1 MSGWPG
7 KVWLTIGVI
16 LAIAA
21 SAFLFRRSRGVPL
34 LIGCIAVAAA
44 FLWPAFRFG
53 SDGAGLKIAGLSF
66 GNATTAL
73 IVAALAVSA
82 MQLWKLASS
91 PRLPSWVRFIPA
103 ALAIYA
109 IALIVLGVVRG
120 TSTSGVL
127 SGQGW
132 LPWWISGPYLGNA
145 VLLPL
150 GFIISLVA
158 LGFAIARRRGAVVSA
173 TAVLVLMLSAFV
185 MSGLELTRNGRPNLA
200 QFIVPAGVAAGA
212 ASYASASPDQPRTTE
227 ASKSAAATRSIVSQ
241 LGPGE
246 ESLAPYGGKDLEEI
260 FARISAGVRYEPYY
274 GIQRGSLGTAI
285 SRSGNS
291 ADQSMLLA
299 EVLRRAGYKVQYA
312 RGILSGGNLDAAI
325 RGMYPPGIAVDS
337 VGEEYA
343 PYDPATDAELRKVVS
358 DHMWVEVFQGETW
371 LPLDPSFPRAKV
383 GESYAQ
389 GSERFDAPA
398 DALFQ
403 RVDAVLKEETV
414 NGRSRELARFA
425 GTSSD
430 LGMKPI
436 SLVVRAIPQSTGGD
450 VPQQAKGSP
459 AAAVSG
465 MNDALGGAT
474 APPPPPKAT
483 PKKMVGVA
491 YVRDLSVGAVS
502 QKVQRTTVRDGDA
515 GAAIRREWIE
525 FNLTAPG
532 MQPRRVERVLY
543 QADEKSKAP
552 SVERRYTISVLS
564 GRIPRSFAD
573 EQTYLAKSL
582 VNVETFE
589 SRAKRLADTSPDD
602 PGAKGKA
609 IELASLGDALGTVAG
624 HLMALRFAAES
635 DSLSRRIAD
644 GTAMALAWA
653 TPRIFI
659 VGIEMTGGAKGL
671 MDAKVSLD
679 LRLDEVRAYPWP
691 GAPSAIVPLFQTAR
705 GIQESVIEGRLV
717 ALSTGRDA
725 TANTAQII
733 SVAEKQ
739 GVPLVVINTST
750 RSRLGEIVP
759 GIPPTCVQM
768 MDAALAKGREIIIPS
783 RAIALGGEQQWGWWE
798 VDPASGQVVGVM
810 QNGEHQGMVEYS
822 VNSEEMGLNDDTGK
836 IFGMMMGSITTVGTL
851 SGLLLKYGEVTPQVV
866 AELESYVSKILCN
879 SCIESA
885 AAKASVSGPGASI
898 SAGNE
903 CYQAKRKFGGGGF
916 NVGAE
921 IKVGF
926 CAAYGDG
933 FKCSSGLILRALKK
947 QAMTSSDVK
956 FSMPSAGSESAIGCT
971 NMQQ

>member
-1 MSGWPG
+1 MNAWPG
-7 KVWLTIGVI
+7 KIWLTIGAV

-21 SAFLFRRSRGVPL
+21 SVLLFRRWRSAPL
-34 LIGCIAVAAA
+34 IVGCVAAA
-44 FLWPAFRFG
+44 AIFLWPSFRFG
-53 SDGAGLKIAGLSF
+53 SDAAGLKIGGLSF

-73 IVAALAVSA
+73 IVVALAISA
-82 MQLWKLASS
+82 FQLWKLASS
-91 PRLPSWVRFIPA
+91 PRVPAWVRFIPV
-103 ALAIYA
+103 ALAAYA
-109 IALIVLGVVRG
+109 IVLIVLGIVRG
-120 TSTSGVL
+120 TAASGNL
-127 SGQGW
+127 SGTGW
-132 LPWWISGPYLGNA
+132 LPWWMSGAYLGGA

-150 GFIISLVA
+150 GFAISLAA
-158 LGFAIARRRGAVVSA
+158 LVFAITKRRGAIVSA

-200 QFIVPAGVAAGA
+200 QFIVPSGAGA
-212 ASYASASPDQPRTTE
+212 VSFASTASVLAETTE
-227 ASKSAAATRSIVSQ
+227 ASRSAAVTKSIISQ

-246 ESLAPYGGKDLEEI
+246 ESLAPYNGKDVEEI
-260 FARISAGVRYEPYY
+260 FARVSAGVRYEPYY
-274 GIQRGSLGTAI
+274 GIQRGALGTAI

-299 EVLRRAGYKVQYA
+299 ELLRRAGYKVRYA
-312 RGILSGGNLDAAI
+312 RGVLAGANLAAAV
-325 RGMYPPGIAVDS
+325 RGMYPPGISVDS

-343 PYDPATDAELRKVVS
+343 PYDPAADTELGKTVA

-371 LPLDPSFPRAKV
+371 LPLDPSFPRAKI

-389 GSERFDAPA
+389 GSERFDMPA

-403 RVDAVLKEETV
+403 RVDAVIREETV

-425 GTSSD
+425 GMVSD
-430 LGMKPI
+430 LGMRPI

-483 PKKMVGVA
+483 PKRMVGVA
-491 YVRDLSVGAVS
+491 YVRDLSIGSLS
-502 QKVQRTTVRDGDA
+502 QKVQRTTVRDGDT

-525 FNLTAPG
+525 FNLTGPNTP
-532 MQPRRVERVLY
+532 PRRVERVLY
-543 QADEKSKAP
+543 QVDEKATAP
-552 SVERRYTISVLS
+552 SVERRYTISILS
-564 GRIPRSFAD
+564 GRMPRSFAD

-589 SRAKRLADTSPDD
+589 TRAKRLADTSPED
-602 PGAKGKA
+602 PGAKGA
-609 IELASLGDALGTVAG
+609 AMELASVGEALGTVAG

-644 GTAMALAWA
+644 GTAMALSWA

-659 VGIEMTGGAKGL
+659 VGIDMTGGSKGKV
-671 MDAKVSLD
+671 DAKVSLD
-679 LRLDEVRAYPWP
+679 LRLDELRAYPWP

-717 ALSTGRDA
+717 ALSTGRDP

-733 SVAEKQ
+733 GAAEKQ

-810 QNGEHQGMVEYS
+810 QSGEHQGMVEYS

-851 SGLLLKYGEVTPQVV
+851 SGLLLKYGDVTPQVV
-866 AELESYVSKILCN
+866 AELEGYVSKILCN

-916 NVGAE
+916 NVGGE

-933 FKCSSGLILRALKK
+933 FKCSSGLIMRALKK

-956 FSMPSAGSESAIGCT
+956 FSMPAAGSEAAIGCT
-971 NMQQ
+971 NVQQ

>member
-1 MSGWPG
+1 MSAWPG
-7 KVWLTIGVI
+7 KIWLTIGAI

-21 SAFLFRRSRGVPL
+21 SVLLFRRWQSSPL
-34 LIGCIAVAAA
+34 IVGSIAAA
-44 FLWPAFRFG
+44 AIFLWPSFRFG
-53 SDGAGLKIAGLSF
+53 SDAAGLKIAGLSF

-73 IVAALAVSA
+73 IVAALAISA
-82 MQLWKLASS
+82 FQLWKLASS
-91 PRLPSWVRFIPA
+91 PRLPKWVRFIPA
-103 ALAIYA
+103 AVAAYA
-109 IALIVLGVVRG
+109 IVLIVLGIVRG
-120 TSTSGVL
+120 AGASGVL
-127 SGQGW
+127 SGAGW
-132 LPWWISGPYLGNA
+132 LPWWMSGAYLGGA

-150 GFIISLVA
+150 GFVISLAA
-158 LGFAIARRRGAVVSA
+158 LVLAIAKRKAAIVSA
-173 TAVLVLMLSAFV
+173 TAILVLMLSAFV
-185 MSGLELTRNGRPNLA
+185 MSGLELTRSGRPNLA
-200 QFIVPAGVAAGA
+200 QFIVPAGAGA
-212 ASYASASPDQPRTTE
+212 VSYASASSGQAQTSE
-227 ASKSAAATRSIVSQ
+227 ASKSTEATRSIVSQ

-246 ESLAPYGGKDLEEI
+246 ESLAPYAGKDVEEI
-260 FARISAGVRYEPYY
+260 FARASAGVRYEPYY
-274 GIQRGSLGTAI
+274 GIQRGALGTAI
-285 SRSGNS
+285 SRSGNA

-299 EVLRRAGYKVQYA
+299 ELLRRAGYKVRYA
-312 RGILSGGNLDAAI
+312 RGILAGGNIDAVV
-325 RGMYPPGIAVDS
+325 RGMYPPGIGVDS
-337 VGEEYA
+337 IGAEYA
-343 PYDPATDAELRKVVS
+343 PYDPAADADLRKIVA

-389 GSERFDAPA
+389 GSERFDTPP

-403 RVDAVLKEETV
+403 RVDATLKEETV

-425 GTSSD
+425 GTVSD

-459 AAAVSG
+459 AATVSG

-491 YVRDLSVGAVS
+491 YVRDLSVGSVS
-502 QKVQRTTVRDGDA
+502 QKIQRTTVRDGDA

-525 FNLTAPG
+525 FNLSGPNTPA
-532 MQPRRVERVLY
+532 RRVERVLY
-543 QADEKSKAP
+543 QVDEKANAP

-573 EQTYLAKSL
+573 EQTYLSKSL
-582 VNVETFE
+582 INVETFE

-609 IELASLGDALGTVAG
+609 IELASVGDALGTVAG

-644 GTAMALAWA
+644 GTAMALSWA

-679 LRLDEVRAYPWP
+679 LRLDELRAYPWP
-691 GAPSAIVPLFQTAR
+691 GAPAAIVPLFQTAR

-759 GIPPTCVQM
+759 GVPPNCIQM

-851 SGLLLKYGEVTPQVV
+851 SGLLLQYGDVTPKVV

-903 CYQAKRKFGGGGF
+903 CYQAKRKFGGSGLD
-916 NVGAE
+916 VGAAV
-921 IKVGF
+921 KVGF

-956 FSMPSAGSESAIGCT
+956 FSMPSAGSEATIGCT
-971 NMQQ
+971 NIQQ

>member
-1 MSGWPG
+1 M
-7 KVWLTIGVI
+7 
-16 LAIAA
+16 
-21 SAFLFRRSRGVPL
+21 
-34 LIGCIAVAAA
+34 
-44 FLWPAFRFG
+44 WPAFRFG
-53 SDGAGLKIAGLSF
+53 SDSAGLKIGGLSF

-73 IVAALAVSA
+73 IVVALAISA
-82 MQLWKLASS
+82 LQLWKLAAS
-91 PRLPSWVRFIPA
+91 PRLPRWVRFIPA
-103 ALAIYA
+103 ALALYA
-109 IALIVLGVVRG
+109 IALILLGVVRG
-120 TSTSGVL
+120 APASGVL

-158 LGFAIARRRGAVVSA
+158 LGFAIARRRAEVVTA
-173 TAVLVLMLSAFV
+173 AAVLVLMLSAFV

-200 QFIVPAGVAAGA
+200 QFILP
-212 ASYASASPDQPRTTE
+212 ASAGSMSAGSILSSQPQTTE
-227 ASKSAAATRSIVSQ
+227 ASRSAAATKSIVAQ

-246 ESLAPYGGKDLEEI
+246 ESLAPYTGKDLEEI
-260 FARISAGVRYEPYY
+260 FARISTGVRYEPYN
-274 GIQRGSLGTAI
+274 GIQRGAIGTAI
-285 SRSGNS
+285 ARSGNS

-299 EVLRRAGYKVQYA
+299 EVLRRAGYKVRYA
-312 RGILSGGNLDAAI
+312 RGILSDSNITAVV
-325 RGMYPPGIAVDS
+325 RGMYPPGITVDS
-337 VGEEYA
+337 VGNEYA
-343 PYDPATDAELRKVVS
+343 PYNPALDTDLRKLVA

-389 GSERFDAPA
+389 GSERFDTPA

-403 RVDAVLKEETV
+403 RVDASLKEETV
-414 NGRSRELARFA
+414 NGRSRELAHFA
-425 GTSSD
+425 GTVSD

-436 SLVVRAIPQSTGGD
+436 SLVVRAIPQSTGGT

-459 AAAVSG
+459 SAAMKG
-465 MNDALGGAT
+465 MGDALGGAT
-474 APPPPPKAT
+474 APPPPPKET

-532 MQPRRVERVLY
+532 AQPRRVERVLY
-543 QADEKSKAP
+543 QKDEKSNAP
-552 SVERRYTISVLS
+552 SVERRYTINVLS

-582 VNVETFE
+582 VDVENFE
-589 SRAKRLADTSPDD
+589 TRAKRLADTSPDD
-602 PGAKGKA
+602 PSAKGKA

-644 GTAMALAWA
+644 GTAMSLAWA

-705 GIQESVIEGRLV
+705 GIQESVIEGRLI
-717 ALSTGRDA
+717 ALSTGRDP

-822 VNSEEMGLNDDTGK
+822 VNSEEIGLNDDTGK

-851 SGLLLKYGEVTPQVV
+851 SGLLLKYGDVTPQVV

-879 SCIESA
+879 SCIEKA
-885 AAKASVSGPGASI
+885 EAKASISGPGASI

-916 NVGAE
+916 DVGGAV
-921 IKVGF
+921 KVGF

-956 FSMPSAGSESAIGCT
+956 FSMPSAGSEAAIGCT
-971 NMQQ
+971 NIQR

>member
-7 KVWLTIGVI
+7 KIWLTIAAV

-21 SAFLFRRSRGVPL
+21 SGLLFRRWRSAPFI
-34 LIGCIAVAAA
+34 IGCLAVAAA

-53 SDGAGLKIAGLSF
+53 SDGGGLKIGGLSF

-73 IVAALAVSA
+73 IVVALAISA
-82 MQLWKLASS
+82 VQLWKLASS

-103 ALAIYA
+103 VFAIYA
-109 IALIVLGVVRG
+109 IASIVLGIVRG
-120 TSTSGVL
+120 TSASGVL

-150 GFIISLVA
+150 GFVISLVA
-158 LGFAIARRRGAVVSA
+158 LGFAIAKRRAAVVPA
-173 TAVLVLMLSAFV
+173 TAILVLMLSAFV
-185 MSGLELTRNGRPNLA
+185 VSGLELTRNGRPNLA
-200 QFIVPAGVAAGA
+200 QFIMPAGAVAISSGSTSVSQPETSA
-212 ASYASASPDQPRTTE
+212 AT
-227 ASKSAAATRSIVSQ
+227 KSAGVTRSIVAQ

-246 ESLAPYGGKDLEEI
+246 ESLAPYVGKDLDEI
-260 FARISAGVRYEPYY
+260 FARISTGVRYEPYS
-274 GIQRGSLGTAI
+274 GIQRGAIGTAI
-285 SRSGNS
+285 ARSGNS

-299 EVLRRAGYKVQYA
+299 EVLRRGGYKVRYA
-312 RGILSGGNLDAAI
+312 RGILADSNVTAAI
-325 RGMYPPGIAVDS
+325 RGMYPPGISVDS

-343 PYDPATDAELRKVVS
+343 PYNPATDTDLRKIVA

-371 LPLDPSFPRAKV
+371 LPLDPSFPRAKI
-383 GESYAQ
+383 GEAYAQ

-403 RVDAVLKEETV
+403 RVDASLKEETV
-414 NGRSRELARFA
+414 NGRSRELAHFA
-425 GTSSD
+425 GTVSD

-459 AAAVSG
+459 AAAMKG
-465 MNDALGGAT
+465 MGDALGGAT

-525 FNLTAPG
+525 FNLTGPG
-532 MQPRRVERVLY
+532 AQPRRIERVLY

-602 PGAKGKA
+602 PSAKGKA
-609 IELASLGDALGTVAG
+609 IELASVGDALGTVAG

-679 LRLDEVRAYPWP
+679 LRLDELRAYPWP

-717 ALSTGRDA
+717 ALSTGRDP

-851 SGLLLKYGEVTPQVV
+851 SGLLLKYGDVTPQVV

-933 FKCSSGLILRALKK
+933 FKCSSGLIMRALKK

-956 FSMPSAGSESAIGCT
+956 FSMPAAGSEAAIGCT
-971 NMQQ
+971 NIQR